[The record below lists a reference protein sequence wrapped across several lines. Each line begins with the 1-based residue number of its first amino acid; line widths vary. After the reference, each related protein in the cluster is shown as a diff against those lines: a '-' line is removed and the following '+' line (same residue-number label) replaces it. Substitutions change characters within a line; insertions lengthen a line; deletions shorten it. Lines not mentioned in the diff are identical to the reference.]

1 MLLRRLT
8 GYLRHEN
15 WFAIILEL
23 VVIVVGLFLAFQL
36 DRWYES
42 QRTKSD
48 LQAHLASLTE
58 DFAENETRLISAI
71 SIGKQ
76 EMEAAITLRAEIRK
90 DSPDLSVA
98 ELNQLIS
105 QTTQLPTF
113 NVVDLAYRNLIS
125 DGTLADF
132 SSSDLKKELAEFYAA
147 HELTK
152 LIQNTQELQFVTIW
166 QPYALINLDYAATN
180 RKPGAMRGYA
190 VLLYTASSRIYL
202 YRFDRLFR
210 FLEPD
215 QEPLNVTTTPNGV
228 PPPRKLVRD
237 HSGVGSHSGWII
249 SRVPARSLV

>member
-1 MLLRRLT
+1 MILRRLT
-8 GYLRHEN
+8 GYLRHKN
-15 WFAIILEL
+15 WFAVILEL
-23 VVIVVGLFLAFQL
+23 VVVVVGLFLAFQL

-48 LQAHLASLTE
+48 LQAHLTSLTE
-58 DFAENETRLISAI
+58 DFVENETRLTSAI

-76 EMEAAITLRAEIRK
+76 EMESAITLRAEIRK

-105 QTTQLPTF
+105 QPTLLPTF
-113 NVVDLAYRNLIS
+113 NAVDLAYRNLIS

-180 RKPGAMRGYA
+180 RKSGAMRGFA
-190 VLLYTASSRIYL
+190 VLLPYI
-202 YRFDRLFR
+202 
-210 FLEPD
+210 EPD
-215 QEPLNVTTTPNGV
+215 LVLKAMKTKQFENIIVIQWETAEDLVNDWSRLLERVKRIQAMLPSPN
-228 PPPRKLVRD
+228 
-237 HSGVGSHSGWII
+237 
-249 SRVPARSLV
+249 